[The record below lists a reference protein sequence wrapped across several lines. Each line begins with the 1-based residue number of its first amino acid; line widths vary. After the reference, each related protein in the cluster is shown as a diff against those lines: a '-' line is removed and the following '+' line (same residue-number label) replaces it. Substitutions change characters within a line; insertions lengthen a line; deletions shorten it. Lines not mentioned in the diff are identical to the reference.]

1 MIYYDVKPLGELIK
15 AFYEEHRGSEYL
27 DEVKLIDAWPDV
39 VGPFIASHTID
50 LSVKNGVL
58 FVRVDSDALRSELGF
73 SKSILLTNLNNKVG
87 REVVSEMVLG

>member
-1 MIYYDVKPLGELIK
+1 M
-15 AFYEEHRGSEYL
+15 
-27 DEVKLIDAWPDV
+27 KLIDAWPDV